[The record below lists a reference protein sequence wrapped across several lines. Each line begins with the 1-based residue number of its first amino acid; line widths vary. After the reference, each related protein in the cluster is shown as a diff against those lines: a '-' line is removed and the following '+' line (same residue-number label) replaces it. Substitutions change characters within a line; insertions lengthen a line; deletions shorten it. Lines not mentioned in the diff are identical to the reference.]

1 MIKIDTKTPLSDE
14 RIPVFSIDGVEYSMP
29 KEINGHFAIEVLEQI
44 RSNGAESV
52 VSFMLEE
59 AIGSKGYRALRG
71 CETLTTADLKAV
83 ISIVQDH
90 VLGAVEEVAGK

>member
-1 MIKIDTKTPLSDE
+1 MITIDTKTPVSDA

-29 KEINGHFAIEVLEQI
+29 QEINGHFALEVLEQI
-44 RSNGAESV
+44 RANGSESV
-52 VSFMLEE
+52 TAWVLEE
-59 AIGSKGYRALRG
+59 TIGSKGYRALRG

-83 ISIVQDH
+83 IKIVTDH